1 MSIFSKMFNLLF
13 LFNLFVLISVLYS
26 GSEATDAQAII
37 DRAIE
42 AHGGKHYLASRINFD
57 FRDRHYVSERRGGVY
72 HYQRIFSD
80 SSGRVNDHLTNEGF
94 FREVNDERID
104 LGEEWK
110 SKYANS
116 VNSVIYFALLP
127 YALNDPAVQKR
138 YLGEGTI
145 GNEKYHEI
153 EVTFRQ
159 EDGGKDYE
167 DVFVYWIHQK
177 KNTMDYLAYEFHTD
191 GGGTRFRAAFNQRKV
206 NNILFADYHNYKGP
220 PPGVDLATFDTLFQ
234 AGNLKKASEIV
245 LENVTVT
252 LLKN

>member
-1 MSIFSKMFNLLF
+1 MSFHCKMCNLLF
-13 LFNLFVLISVLYS
+13 LLILIFAGSALY
-26 GSEATDAQAII
+26 GETETTDAQTII

-57 FRDRHYVSERRGGVY
+57 FRDRHYVSERSGGIF

-94 FREVNDERID
+94 FREVNNEKID
-104 LGEEWK
+104 LSEEWQ

-138 YLGEGTI
+138 YLGTGI
-145 GNEKYHEI
+145 IRDEKYHEI

-167 DVFVYWIHQK
+167 DVFVYWIHQE

-191 GGGTRFRAAFNQRKV
+191 GGGTRFREAFNQREV
-206 NNILFADYHNYKGP
+206 NNIIFADYHNYKGP
-220 PPGVDLATFDTLFQ
+220 QPGVDLATFDTLFQ
-234 AGNLKKASEIV
+234 AGKLKKASEIV

-252 LLKN
+252 LLEN

>member
-1 MSIFSKMFNLLF
+1 MSIQPKLCKLLF
-13 LFNLFVLISVLYS
+13 LIVFLVLCASLYAAP
-26 GSEATDAQAII
+26 ETTDAQKII

-42 AHGGKHYLASRINFD
+42 AHGGNHYLASKINFD
-57 FRDRHYVSERRGGVY
+57 FRDRHYESERRGGLY

-80 SSGRVNDHLTNEGF
+80 SSGRVNDHLTNDGF
-94 FREVNDERID
+94 FREVNDEKID
-104 LGEEWK
+104 LSEEWQ

-127 YALNDPAVQKR
+127 YSLNDPAVQKR
-138 YLGEGTI
+138 YRGAGTI
-145 GNEKYHEI
+145 RDEKYHKI

-167 DVFVYWIHQK
+167 DVFVYWIHQE

-191 GGGTRFRAAFNQRKV
+191 GGGTRFREAFNQREV

-220 PPGVDLATFDTLFQ
+220 QPGVDLATFDTLFQ
-234 AGNLKKASEIV
+234 AGKLKKASEIV
-245 LENVTVT
+245 LKNVTVT
-252 LLKN
+252 LLEN